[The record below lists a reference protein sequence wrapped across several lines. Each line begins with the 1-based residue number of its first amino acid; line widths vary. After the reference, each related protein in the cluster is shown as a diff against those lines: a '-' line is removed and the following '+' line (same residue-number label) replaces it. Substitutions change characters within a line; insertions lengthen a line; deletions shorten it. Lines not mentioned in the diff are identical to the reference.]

1 MALLLVPRTLKGLSL
16 RPGERALCVV
26 FLDKIL
32 HSHSVFLYQG
42 ISMGTCKPSG
52 KPDEILESV
61 GLPCNGFASRGE

>member
-42 ISMGTCKPSG
+42 VSMGSG
-52 KPDEILESV
+52 
-61 GLPCNGFASRGE
+61 GLPCNGFSSRGE